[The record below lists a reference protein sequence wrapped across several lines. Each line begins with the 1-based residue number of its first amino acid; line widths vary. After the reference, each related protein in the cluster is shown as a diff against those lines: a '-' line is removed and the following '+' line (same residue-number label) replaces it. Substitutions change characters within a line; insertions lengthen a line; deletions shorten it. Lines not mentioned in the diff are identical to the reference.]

1 MPSREV
7 LFPFLP
13 VARGG
18 QSLRADFV
26 PQLLCGVVCVLW
38 AEAAAVEW
46 WVPLA
51 ALACAASLP
60 PLPSPRSTP
69 ACAALVGVFQLV
81 RPLCVP

>member
-1 MPSREV
+1 MRTV
-7 LFPFLP
+7 
-13 VARGG
+13 
-18 QSLRADFV
+18 FV
-26 PQLLCGVVCVLW
+26 PQILCGVVCVLW
-38 AEAAAVEW
+38 AEAAAAEW

-81 RPLCVP
+81 HTVCMP